1 MERKT
6 SSPSFFHRS
15 LVGLVGNVMEWYD
28 FAVYGFFAA
37 TIGKLFF
44 PSEDPVISLIASF
57 GTFAA
62 GFLVRPLGGLVFGRI
77 GDLVGRQ
84 RAMYL
89 SVMAMGIPTM
99 FMGLLPTYA
108 SIGIWAP
115 ILLVSI
121 RLIQGLS
128 VGGEYTS
135 SLVYMVEQ
143 APPGRRA
150 FSAVWGAWGATAG
163 TLLGSGVGFL
173 VASMLTPEELI
184 SWGWRLAFIMG
195 GAVAFVGLLLRRGLH
210 EEQPVSRS
218 KAPQVDI
225 FTTYRWDVLRVAF
238 LNIGFSV
245 AFYTIFVYSVS
256 FLEQIAHF
264 SDQKALRNNSMAMA
278 FILVVMPFS
287 AWLSDRYGRKKVLSV
302 GFIML
307 TLLAIPL
314 FHLIGQGIRWVTLIS
329 QLALALPVGIISGAI
344 AATNVELM
352 PRDIRCTG
360 LAFSYNLSVGIFGGI
375 TPMVVTWLTGYLN
388 NPSAPGYWVA
398 AAAAVSTVTLLF
410 TVKET
415 SKLPLLEAPVSHDNP
430 TE

>member
-1 MERKT
+1 MQQQP
-6 SSPSFFHRS
+6 SSPSFFHRT

-44 PSEDPVISLIASF
+44 PSDDPVISLIASF

-77 GDLVGRQ
+77 GDMVGRQ

-89 SVMAMGIPTM
+89 SVMAMGVPTM
-99 FMGLLPTYA
+99 LMGLLPTYA

-121 RLIQGLS
+121 RLVQGLS

-143 APPGRRA
+143 APAGRRA

-173 VASMLTPEELI
+173 VASLLTPEQLVT
-184 SWGWRLAFIMG
+184 WGWRLAFFMG
-195 GAVAFVGLLLRRGLH
+195 GGVAFFGLLLRRSVH
-210 EEQPVSRS
+210 AEQPVSLS

-225 FTTYRWDVLRVAF
+225 FTRYRWDVLRVAF

-256 FLEQIAHF
+256 FLEQVAHF
-264 SDQKALRNNSMAMA
+264 SDQKALRNNSIARAWM
-278 FILVVMPFS
+278 LVVMPIS

-302 GFIML
+302 GFILL
-307 TLLAIPL
+307 TLTAIPL
-314 FHLIGQGIRWVTLIS
+314 FHMIGQGIRWVTILS
-329 QLALALPVGIISGAI
+329 QLALALPVGIVSGAI

-360 LAFSYNLSVGIFGGI
+360 LAFSYNLSVGVFGGL
-375 TPMVVTWLTGYLN
+375 TPMVITWLTEYLH

-398 AAAAVSTVTLLF
+398 AAAAISTVTLLF

-415 SKLPLLEAPVSHDNP
+415 SRQSL
-430 TE
+430 

>member
-1 MERKT
+1 MDDRQA
-6 SSPSFFHRS
+6 SRSFFRRTF
-15 LVGLVGNVMEWYD
+15 VGLVGNVMEWYD

-44 PSEDPVISLIASF
+44 PSDDPVVSLIASF

-77 GDLVGRQ
+77 GDMVGRQ

-89 SVMAMGIPTM
+89 SIMAMGVPTM
-99 FMGLLPTYA
+99 LMGLLPTYA

-115 ILLVSI
+115 ILLITI

-143 APPGRRA
+143 APAGRRA
-150 FSAVWGAWGATAG
+150 YSAVWGAWGATAG
-163 TLLGSGVGFL
+163 TLLGSGVGFG
-173 VASMLTPEELI
+173 VASLLTPEQLVT
-184 SWGWRLAFIMG
+184 WGWRLAFLIG
-195 GAVAFVGLLLRRGLH
+195 GGVAFFGLMLRRGVH
-210 EEQPVSRS
+210 AEQPVNLS

-225 FTTYRWDVLRVAF
+225 FTKYRWDVLRVAL
-238 LNIGFSV
+238 LNIGYSV

-256 FLEQIAHF
+256 FLEKVAHF
-264 SDQKALRNNSMAMA
+264 SDQKALRNNSIAMA
-278 FILVVMPFS
+278 LILVVMPFA

-302 GFIML
+302 GFI
-307 TLLAIPL
+307 LLALSAIPL
-314 FHLIGQGIRWVTLIS
+314 FHMIGQGIRWVTILC
-329 QLALALPVGIISGAI
+329 QLALAIPVGIVSGAM

-360 LAFSYNLSVGIFGGI
+360 LAFSYNLSVGVFGGL
-375 TPMVVTWLTGYLN
+375 TPMVITWLTAYLN

-398 AAAAVSTVTLLF
+398 AAAAISTVTLLF

-415 SKLPLLEAPVSHDNP
+415 SRQPL
-430 TE
+430 

>member
-1 MERKT
+1 
-6 SSPSFFHRS
+6 
-15 LVGLVGNVMEWYD
+15 MEWYD

-44 PSEDPVISLIASF
+44 PSDDPVVSLIASF

-77 GDLVGRQ
+77 GDMVGRQ

-89 SVMAMGIPTM
+89 SVMAMGVPTM
-99 FMGLLPTYA
+99 LMGLLPTYS

-121 RLIQGLS
+121 RLVQGLS

-135 SLVYMVEQ
+135 SLVYMVEL
-143 APPGRRA
+143 APAGRRA

-173 VASMLTPEELI
+173 VASLLTPEQLVT
-184 SWGWRLAFIMG
+184 WGWRLAFLIG
-195 GAVAFVGLLLRRGLH
+195 GGVAFFGLMLRRGIH
-210 EEQPVSRS
+210 AEQPVNLS

-225 FTTYRWDVLRVAF
+225 FTKYRWDVLRVAF
-238 LNIGFSV
+238 LNIGYTV

-256 FLEQIAHF
+256 FLEQVAHF
-264 SDQKALRNNSMAMA
+264 SDQKALRNNSIAMA
-278 FILVVMPFS
+278 LILLVMPFS

-307 TLLAIPL
+307 ALTAIPL
-314 FHLIGQGIRWVTLIS
+314 FHMIGQGIRWVTILC
-329 QLALALPVGIISGAI
+329 QLALAVPVGIVSGAM

-360 LAFSYNLSVGIFGGI
+360 LAFSYNLSVGVFGGL
-375 TPMVVTWLTGYLN
+375 TPMVITWLTAYLN
-388 NPSAPGYWVA
+388 NPSAPGYWLA
-398 AAAAVSTVTLLF
+398 GACLISLLTLLF
-410 TVKET
+410 SVTET
-415 SKLPLLEAPVSHDNP
+415 YRKPL
-430 TE
+430 